1 MTVYIEYMLSC
12 NPFPEDLHV
21 LSHLICKITQEIR
34 YGGYSRFTEEG
45 NKTQI
50 SELS

>member
-1 MTVYIEYMLSC
+1 MTVYIEYMLSY
-12 NPFPEDLHV
+12 NLFSEDLYV

-34 YGGYSRFTEEG
+34 YGGYSHVTEEG

-50 SELS
+50 NELS